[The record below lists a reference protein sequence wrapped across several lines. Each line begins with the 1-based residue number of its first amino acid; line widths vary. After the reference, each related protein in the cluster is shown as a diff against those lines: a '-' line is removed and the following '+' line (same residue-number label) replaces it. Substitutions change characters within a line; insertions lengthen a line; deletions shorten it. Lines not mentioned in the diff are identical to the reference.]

1 MKLSRTSLKSLI
13 LEEINKNNSILLEM
27 PEPSMPEPT
36 ITGVPIVGQEQTGDH
51 TKDPDDYD
59 GEMAKRS
66 LYHMAAQAQ
75 QLHDMVRE
83 DDDLEPWVQEKISLA
98 ADYLEKA
105 FKAITYDKGPGQG
118 RQ

>member
-1 MKLSRTSLKSLI
+1 MKLSRTALKALI
-13 LEEINKNNSILLEM
+13 AEEINKNSSILLEM
-27 PEPSMPEPT
+27 P
-36 ITGVPIVGQEQTGDH
+36 VPPIIGQEQTGDY
-51 TKDPDDYD
+51 TKDPDGYE

-75 QLHDMVRE
+75 QLHDMIME
-83 DDDLEPWVQEKISLA
+83 DENLEPWVQEKISKA

-105 FKAITYDKGPGQG
+105 FKAVSYDKGPGQG

>member
-1 MKLSRTSLKSLI
+1 MKLTRTALKALI
-13 LEEINKNNSILLEM
+13 AEEIGNNGSILLEM
-27 PEPSMPEPT
+27 PAP
-36 ITGVPIVGQEQTGDH
+36 PIVGQEQIGDY
-51 TKDPDDYD
+51 TKDPDGYE

-75 QLHDMVRE
+75 QLHDMIME
-83 DDDLEPWVQEKISLA
+83 DENLKPWVQEKISKA

-105 FKAITYDKGPGQG
+105 FKAISYDKGPGQG

>member
-1 MKLSRTSLKSLI
+1 MKITRAQLQSFIMEAIAEK
-13 LEEINKNNSILLEM
+13 ESILLEM
-27 PEPSMPEPT
+27 PEH
-36 ITGVPIVGQEQTGDH
+36 PIVGQEQTGDY
-51 TKDPDDYD
+51 TKDPDGYE

-75 QLHDMVRE
+75 QLHDMIME
-83 DDDLEPWVQEKISLA
+83 DENLEPWVQEKITKA

-105 FKAITYDKGPGQG
+105 FKAISYDKGPGQG

>member
-1 MKLSRTSLKSLI
+1 MKLTRTALKALI
-13 LEEINKNNSILLEM
+13 AEELNKNNSVLLEM
-27 PEPSMPEPT
+27 P
-36 ITGVPIVGQEQTGDH
+36 GQPIVGQEQTGDY
-51 TKDPDDYD
+51 TKDPDGYE

-75 QLHDMVRE
+75 QLHDMIME
-83 DDDLEPWVQEKISLA
+83 DESLEPWVQEKISLA

-105 FKAITYDKGPGQG
+105 FKAISYDKGPGQG